1 MGMTEKGVTGL
12 STKKYQARWFYG
24 LVILNLK
31 KEIILTLQKLLQS
44 IET

>member
-12 STKKYQARWFYG
+12 STKKYRAGWFYG
-24 LVILNLK
+24 LVILNFK